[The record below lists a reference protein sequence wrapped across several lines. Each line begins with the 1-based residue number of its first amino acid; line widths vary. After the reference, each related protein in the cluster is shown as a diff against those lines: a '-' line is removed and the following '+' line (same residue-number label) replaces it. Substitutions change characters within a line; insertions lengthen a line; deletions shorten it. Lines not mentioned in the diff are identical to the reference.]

1 MASLKNYTYIL
12 LIFSVSALLS
22 CTSNEQPQK
31 QQEEK
36 ITNFQADP
44 ENGGIEL
51 PDGFFAVVVAQDL
64 GRGRKLAIREN
75 GDIYLSL
82 RRLNDGKGIVAL
94 RDTTNDGKADIIK
107 YFGEY
112 AGDGLE
118 IKDNFL
124 YFSSK
129 STVMRYEFNGD
140 ELLPK
145 TEPQILITG
154 FPDQNQ
160 HDVKPFAFDK
170 EGHIYVN
177 VGAPSNACMQE
188 TRTPGS
194 PGMDPCPE
202 LQRQAGV
209 WRFDANTAGQTQID
223 DGYHFSTGIRHAVA
237 ISWNPYVD
245 KLYAVQHGRD
255 QLNQFFPE
263 YYTEDDGVTLPA
275 EEFLLLEDGA
285 DFGWPYCYY
294 DPFKDQKLL
303 APEYGGDS
311 EKTGRC
317 STKKD
322 PIMAF
327 PAHTAPN
334 DLIFYDGESFPEK
347 YHKGAFIAFHGSW
360 NRAPQEQ
367 KGYYVMFVPFKD
379 SLPSGKHEI
388 FAEGFKGVEKVMSP
402 RDAQY
407 RPTGLATGPDGSLF
421 IVESNTGKI
430 WRILYNRKES

>member
-1 MASLKNYTYIL
+1 MASLKTYTYIA
-12 LIFSVSALLS
+12 LIFSIAALIS
-22 CTSNEQPQK
+22 CTNNEQRQN
-31 QQEEK
+31 E
-36 ITNFQADP
+36 TVNLQADP

-51 PDGFFAVVVAQDL
+51 PDGFFAVVVAEDL

-107 YFGEY
+107 FFGGY

-129 STVMRYEFNGD
+129 STVMRYEFDGD

-145 TEPQILITG
+145 SEPEILITG

-160 HDVKPFAFDK
+160 HDVKPFAFDYD
-170 EGHIYVN
+170 GHIYVN
-177 VGAPSNACMQE
+177 VGAPSNACMQD

-194 PGMDPCPE
+194 PGMDPCPQ

-209 WRFDANTAGQTQID
+209 WRFDANAIGQTQID
-223 DGYHFSTGIRHAVA
+223 DGHHYSTGIRHAVA
-237 ISWNPYVD
+237 ISWNSYVD

-255 QLNQFFPE
+255 QLNHFFPE

-294 DPFKDQKLL
+294 DPFKEQKLL
-303 APEYGGDS
+303 APEYGGNS

-317 STKKD
+317 NDKKD

-367 KGYYVMFVPFKD
+367 KGYYVMFVPFND
-379 SLPSGKHEI
+379 SLPSGNHEI

-430 WRILYNRKES
+430 WRIFYNGDES